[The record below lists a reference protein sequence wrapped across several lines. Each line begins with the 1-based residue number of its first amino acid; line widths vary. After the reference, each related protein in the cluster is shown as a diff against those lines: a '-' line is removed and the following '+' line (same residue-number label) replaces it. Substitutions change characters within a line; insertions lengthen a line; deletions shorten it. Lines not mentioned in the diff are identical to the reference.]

1 MFVNKLNQL
10 YKPYR
15 LLYYYEASPE
25 EIRNFREGIVP
36 EMIGNTRVPLVLTIM
51 SAFSM

>member
-25 EIRNFREGIVP
+25 EIRNYRFILDF
-36 EMIGNTRVPLVLTIM
+36 TR
-51 SAFSM
+51 